1 MADVEMNADSKDED
15 WVRIESNDGFSF
27 LVRRRVANISGTI
40 KNSLDTESGFSE
52 AESKTYVAREYR
64 GLIVQKLLEY
74 MCFKAH
80 YEKVGP
86 KEEVPVNEFLER
98 IPPEIVLELLLAAD
112 YQESQYPSFSPRNE
126 SAKRV
131 RSVKQIAVCVFDL
144 CTIYRIRVT
153 FNGMCSW
160 SCLSSISQNAA
171 TSKDDYTRY
180 DTGLSHH
187 VVAIP
192 GPLATTASPSHRQ

>member
-1 MADVEMNADSKDED
+1 MTDVEMRARILLLTGSKDED

-64 GLIVQKLLEY
+64 GLIY

-112 YQESQYPSFSPRNE
+112 YQE
-126 SAKRV
+126 
-131 RSVKQIAVCVFDL
+131 
-144 CTIYRIRVT
+144 
-153 FNGMCSW
+153 M
-160 SCLSSISQNAA
+160 
-171 TSKDDYTRY
+171 
-180 DTGLSHH
+180 
-187 VVAIP
+187 
-192 GPLATTASPSHRQ
+192 

>member
-1 MADVEMNADSKDED
+1 MTDVEMGAESKDED

-112 YQESQYPSFSPRNE
+112 YQE
-126 SAKRV
+126 
-131 RSVKQIAVCVFDL
+131 
-144 CTIYRIRVT
+144 
-153 FNGMCSW
+153 M
-160 SCLSSISQNAA
+160 
-171 TSKDDYTRY
+171 
-180 DTGLSHH
+180 
-187 VVAIP
+187 
-192 GPLATTASPSHRQ
+192 

>member
-1 MADVEMNADSKDED
+1 MTKIFCGGHRPGFCRVFNQSTVMADVETKAESKDED

-64 GLIVQKLLEY
+64 YASNCLIINVHIHVYPLSGLIVQKLLEY

-80 YEKVGP
+80 YEKVGT

-112 YQESQYPSFSPRNE
+112 YQE
-126 SAKRV
+126 
-131 RSVKQIAVCVFDL
+131 
-144 CTIYRIRVT
+144 
-153 FNGMCSW
+153 M
-160 SCLSSISQNAA
+160 
-171 TSKDDYTRY
+171 
-180 DTGLSHH
+180 
-187 VVAIP
+187 
-192 GPLATTASPSHRQ
+192 